1 MFKRLLS
8 FVFAAVLFGLS
19 APGASAQ
26 SQAQP
31 GERLVTPIIVVLDV
45 GLIRR
50 EASSVKSIRE
60 QIVKFQNEL
69 QEEIQ
74 KEQEALRTAQTELA
88 KKQTLLAPEAFA
100 EERRKFEKRVVGV
113 QQLVQTRRR
122 ALEDSQN
129 AAMVKVEETLNGI
142 VIEFARTRG
151 YAMVVRRA
159 QVVLVDDALNI
170 TRDVLSELNARMP
183 TVKVEAPKK

>member
-1 MFKRLLS
+1 VFKRLS
-8 FVFAAVLFGLS
+8 TFAVAIALIALTS
-19 APGASAQ
+19 SGASAQ

-31 GERLVTPIIVVLDV
+31 RERLVTPIIVVLDV

-50 EASSVKSIRE
+50 EASSVKAIRE
-60 QIVKFQNEL
+60 QIVKFQNDL

-74 KEQEALRTAQTELA
+74 KEQEALRTAQTELS

-100 EERRKFEKRVVGV
+100 DECRKFEKRVVGV
-113 QQLVQTRRR
+113 QQLVQSRRR
-122 ALEDSQN
+122 ALEESQN
-129 AAMVKVEETLNGI
+129 NAMLKVEETLNAI
-142 VIEFARTRG
+142 VIEFARTKG

-170 TRDVLSELNARMP
+170 TADVLKELNARMP

>member
-1 MFKRLLS
+1 MFKRLS
-8 FVFAAVLFGLS
+8 TIAVAVALFGLI

-26 SQAQP
+26 SPAQP

-50 EASSVKSIRE
+50 EASSVKTIRE
-60 QIVKFQNEL
+60 QIVKYQNEL

-100 EERRKFEKRVVGV
+100 DERRKFEKRVVGV
-113 QQLVQTRRR
+113 QQLVQSRRR
-122 ALEDSQN
+122 SLEDSQN
-129 AAMVKVEETLNGI
+129 SAMLKVEETLNAI
-142 VIEFARTRG
+142 VIDFARTKG
-151 YAMVVRRA
+151 YAMVLRRA

-170 TRDVLSELNARMP
+170 TPDVLKELNARLP